1 MSTRT
6 QTPEPAAAP
15 YVSTGHLPPP
25 EQVRGLVAGAYERYK
40 SNTDGKNSQVY
51 PALARVPSH
60 LFGIC
65 EVGTSGAV
73 YAIGDSDY
81 EFTIMSVSKPF
92 ILALVCELL
101 GPEQVRD
108 KVGVNA
114 TGRAFNSLEGVERG
128 DDGRTN
134 PMVNSGAIATTSLV
148 PGANLAQK
156 WQFI

>member
-1 MSTRT
+1 MDARR
-6 QTPEPAAAP
+6 QIDPAAGAA

-25 EQVRGLVAGAYERYK
+25 DQVRALVAEAYERFK
-40 SNTDGKNSQVY
+40 SNSDGQNSLVY

-65 EVGTSGAV
+65 AAGTNGAV

-101 GPEQVRD
+101 GP
-108 KVGVNA
+108 
-114 TGRAFNSLEGVERG
+114 
-128 DDGRTN
+128 
-134 PMVNSGAIATTSLV
+134 
-148 PGANLAQK
+148 
-156 WQFI
+156 